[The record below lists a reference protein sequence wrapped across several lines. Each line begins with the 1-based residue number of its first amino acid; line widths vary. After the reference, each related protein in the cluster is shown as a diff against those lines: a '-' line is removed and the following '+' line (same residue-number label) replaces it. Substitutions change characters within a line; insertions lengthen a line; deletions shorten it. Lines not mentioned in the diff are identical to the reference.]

1 MGNSVR
7 FKIIAPIT
15 IIISLVLILIIY
27 QDYKN
32 KVAMQLDQESQ
43 IYELV
48 AQRVLAD
55 MDNVFN
61 QARLGL
67 EAVAA
72 NPEIQKAFA
81 EQDRE
86 KLLALTLPIYQETS
100 QEGIEQFQF
109 HLAPAISFLRLH
121 QPDKYGDDLS
131 SFRHTVLECNKT
143 GKTVQGLEEGK
154 AGFGFRVVMPVM
166 YQGEQV
172 GSVEYGP
179 GLNATLLE
187 KWQKQMGGDYYIYS
201 KGSSGVSWEDQEGLL
216 VSTTKEDHYSINEN
230 DINAVLSAKKAKTFY
245 VDDNRKAAL
254 IVPLE
259 DYSGKPVGF
268 IKIINDRSKVI
279 TELAGELRF
288 AQVEAVAAVLIILIS
303 TLMITTIIIRPLTR
317 LGAVVKAVAEGDL
330 TQQVETVKSKDEVG
344 VLAGAVATMVHNLR
358 EIIADIKVYSQ
369 RLAAYSQELVSS
381 SEEVSASIEEVAST
395 TSQVSSVSDRCAQG
409 LAVVSQESEQ
419 MRQIAE
425 QGNQAVLKTVDK
437 INAIDTASQNV
448 YQTVHKLSEQS
459 NRIGEIISTITNI
472 ADRTNLLALNAAIEA
487 ARAGEQGRGFAVV
500 AEDVRKLA
508 EQSASAAHEIKVL
521 IKDIQSGV
529 GEAVT
534 AIERGNDE
542 VSGGVQVAG
551 QTGASLSQI
560 IGAVEKNTDMIK
572 QAVAGAM
579 QASEDTR
586 QLSGASDQVVRAI
599 QQVAGAAQNL
609 ANLADELQQGI
620 VKFEI
625 ED

>member
-1 MGNSVR
+1 MGNSIR
-7 FKIIAPIT
+7 LKIIAPVT
-15 IIISLVLILIIY
+15 IIISLVLILIVY

-32 KVAMQLDQESQ
+32 KVEMQLDQENQ
-43 IYELV
+43 KYELV

-81 EQDRE
+81 ERDRE
-86 KLLALTLPIYQETS
+86 RLLALTLPIWEMAS

-109 HLAPAISFLRLH
+109 HLAPAMSFLRLH
-121 QPDKYGDDLS
+121 QPEKYDDDLS
-131 SFRHTVLECNKT
+131 SFRFTVVECNDT

-187 KWQKQMGGDYYIYS
+187 KWQKQMGGDYYIYG
-201 KGSSGVSWEDQEGLL
+201 KGSSGVSWEGQEGLL
-216 VSTTKEDHYSINEN
+216 VATAKEDHYSIKEDN
-230 DINAVLSAKKAKTFY
+230 INAVLSAKKAKTFY
-245 VDDNRKAAL
+245 VDDERKAAL
-254 IVPLE
+254 VVPLE

-268 IKIINDRSKVI
+268 IKIINDRSEI
-279 TELAGELRF
+279 ISELAGELKF
-288 AQVEAVAAVLIILIS
+288 AQVQAVASVLVVLLS
-303 TLMITTIIIRPLTR
+303 TLIITTIIIKPLIR
-317 LGAVVKAVAEGDL
+317 LSTVVGAVARGDL
-330 TQQVETVKSKDEVG
+330 TQQVETTKSNDEVG

-369 RLAAYSQELVSS
+369 RLSEYSHELVSS
-381 SEEVSASIEEVAST
+381 SEEVSASIEEVANT
-395 TSQVSSVSDRCAQG
+395 TSQVSSISDRCSKD
-409 LAVVSQESEQ
+409 LVEVSTESEQ

-425 QGNQAVLKTVDK
+425 DGNQAVQKTVDK

-448 YQTVHKLSEQS
+448 YQTVHKLNEQS
-459 NRIGEIISTITNI
+459 SRIGEIISTITNI

-508 EQSASAAHEIKVL
+508 EQSAGAAHEITVL
-521 IKDIQSGV
+521 IKDIQLGV
-529 GEAVT
+529 GEAVK
-534 AIERGNDE
+534 AIERGSDE
-542 VSGGVQVAG
+542 VSGGVQLAE
-551 QTGASLSQI
+551 QTGASLSHI
-560 IGAVEKNTDMIK
+560 IGAVEKNTDMLK
-572 QAVAGAM
+572 QAVTGAE
-579 QASEDTR
+579 QASEGTK
-586 QLSGASDQVVRAI
+586 QLSGAGDQVARAI

-609 ANLADELQQGI
+609 ADLADELQQGI
-620 VKFEI
+620 IKFKT